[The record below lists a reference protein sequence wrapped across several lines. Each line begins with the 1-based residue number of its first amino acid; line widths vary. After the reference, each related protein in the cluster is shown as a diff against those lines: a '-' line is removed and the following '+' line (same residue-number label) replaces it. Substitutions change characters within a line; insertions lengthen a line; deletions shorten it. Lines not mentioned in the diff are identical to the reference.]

1 MHRFRL
7 QICILLA
14 LGVLTGPAR
23 AQKPTPPPAGPKVS
37 TPATASA
44 NDQNLTADELAVNA
58 RSLYTQGKYAEAAA
72 LYQKFITDYGKSVE
86 AQTAVRGM
94 RYPLAMCLVQLQ
106 KFTEAKDAIAA
117 ALASNPPIDQQFR
130 QELIFWKG
138 VCEMD
143 DKEYETARKTL
154 EEFLTLFPPGSERN
168 PNYVKQF
175 PAIQKVPEAALLIG
189 TCFLLDEKYK
199 EAAEYYAKT
208 AAGFS
213 PVNRGRATVLELYS
227 LLEANEE
234 DKAMALLMKEFPQ
247 MDDLI
252 QLVTFQTLALDLGSR
267 FLDKKE
273 MRKAIICLQRIWT
286 SDRLRKHQ
294 ESRLAD
300 LESKLQA
307 AEANPAGDPY
317 TKFLYGQ
324 MIAKVKREIENF
336 QKIPNFDSALR
347 LRLAT
352 AYQGMKRYR
361 ESALIMEA
369 MLKEMPPDPLV
380 ENASVN
386 LLQCWNEIERW
397 PKSVEAAQAF
407 VAKFPQSKSVPLVLY
422 LEGTAQQKA
431 FQYNDAVVTF
441 DEITKKYPTSE
452 FAARA
457 QFMKGFSL
465 LQAERNK
472 EAIAAFEEFGK
483 KHPKH
488 EMADAAAYWRG
499 MGYSLDKQFAR
510 AREVMD
516 EYLRD

>member
-1 MHRFRL
+1 MHWFRL
-7 QICILLA
+7 QVCFFLA
-14 LGVLTGPAR
+14 FGVLMERAP
-23 AQKPTPPPAGPKVS
+23 AQKPPPPKAAPQTS
-37 TPATASA
+37 SPATASA
-44 NDQNLTADELAVNA
+44 SDQNLTADELAVNA
-58 RSLYTQGKYAEAAA
+58 RSLYTQGKYAGAAA
-72 LYQKFITDYGKSVE
+72 LYQKFIADYGKSVE

-94 RYPLAMCLVQLQ
+94 RYPLAMSLVQMR
-106 KFTEAKDAIAA
+106 KF
-117 ALASNPPIDQQFR
+117 P
-130 QELIFWKG
+130 
-138 VCEMD
+138 
-143 DKEYETARKTL
+143 
-154 EEFLTLFPPGSERN
+154 
-168 PNYVKQF
+168 
-175 PAIQKVPEAALLIG
+175 
-189 TCFLLDEKYK
+189 K

-208 AAGFS
+208 GAGFS

-234 DKAMALLMKEFPQ
+234 DKAMALLMKEFPHLN
-247 MDDLI
+247 DLI

-267 FLDKKE
+267 YLEKKE
-273 MRKAIICLQRIWT
+273 MRKALICLQRIWS

-307 AEANPAGDPY
+307 AEANPLGDSY

-324 MIAKVKREIENF
+324 MIAKVRREIENF

-369 MLKEMPPDPLV
+369 MLNEMPPDPLV

-397 PKSVEAAQAF
+397 PKSVEAARAF

-431 FQYNDAVVTF
+431 FQSNDAVATF
-441 DEITKKYPTSE
+441 DEITKKHPSSE
-452 FAARA
+452 FE
-457 QFMKGFSL
+457 QG
-465 LQAERNK
+465 
-472 EAIAAFEEFGK
+472 G
-483 KHPKH
+483 H
-488 EMADAAAYWRG
+488 RG
-499 MGYSLDKQFAR
+499 L
-510 AREVMD
+510 
-516 EYLRD
+516 